1 MKREEIMNLDIEQLE
16 VRAKE
21 ITEEIKNA
29 ETVDELDALDA
40 ELEALEERR
49 QILNSE
55 IEKRKKD
62 IDAVVRGAGNIIDKE
77 GEKEK
82 MPNLEIRRS
91 AEYMDAWVE
100 FQKGRATE
108 EQRALL
114 TQNATEGGSIAV
126 PVYVEEQIH
135 TAWESNEIIRRVRRT
150 YYKGNLKVGYEAS
163 ADPAVLHNEGGEA
176 ITEEDLVVSY
186 VELIPHMIKKLVRVS
201 DEVVDMRGQAFL
213 DYVFDEMEYQI
224 VRYVANEIVTA
235 MAGATAPLAQS
246 VEIAGAAIAT
256 TDIINAEALLGGEA
270 TNPVFV
276 TTRATAA
283 ALKAAVLSAGYGYD
297 PFDGME
303 VVYTESTALGTALGI
318 VADLSAVQLNLPNG
332 DSVQFKFDDTTEA
345 DEDMIR
351 IIGRLYAAV
360 GVIAPGKIVKITPS
374 TDDDG
379 E

>member
-29 ETVDELDALDA
+29 ETVDELNALEA

-77 GEKEK
+77 GEEEK

-150 YYKGNLKVGYEAS
+150 YYRGNLKVGYEAS
-163 ADPAVLHNEGGEA
+163 ADPAVLHNEGAEA